1 MPHAA
6 KFFLTALLFPLLGSA
21 CAASP
26 SSRLAE
32 GDSVRGRSV
41 ITFISTR
48 HAPAGTLHEA
58 SQIYMMAAAGTDVQ
72 RLTRNA
78 HSDHFPALSPD
89 GRRIVFDSNRLRDPG
104 EPINTSD
111 LFLMESDG
119 SRQTALTRG
128 SSASW
133 SPDGSQIAFQ
143 ASASGTGRPV
153 KPYPGG
159 AVSDGDIFVLRV
171 RGLAADGA
179 PRNLTNSPAA
189 IDEDAD
195 WSPSGDL
202 ILFTSHAVEDDGVDS
217 ETAEI
222 FVMRADGKGAPVRLT
237 NNTEEERAPSW
248 SPDGKRIVFI
258 CRGDGRDF
266 EICVM
271 NADGTQQQELTR
283 NAIADLT
290 PSWSPDGAKIIFHRP
305 IAPGAGGFQI
315 WTIDLDGG
323 GETRLTNTAG
333 QNGFAK
339 WSTVPSKVRR

>member
-1 MPHAA
+1 MPH
-6 KFFLTALLFPLLGSA
+6 KSSSPLTPLLLTVLCTA
-21 CAASP
+21 CSTPSMSP
-26 SSRLAE
+26 LAE
-32 GDSVRGRSV
+32 RSL

-58 SQIYMMAAAGTDVQ
+58 SQIYIMAADGTDVR
-72 RLTRNA
+72 RLTQNS

-89 GRRIVFDSNRLRDPG
+89 GRRIVFDSNRLRAAS

-111 LFLMESDG
+111 LFLMNSDG
-119 SRQTALTRG
+119 SRQTVLTRG

-143 ASASGTGRPV
+143 ASASGKGLPV

-159 AVSDGDIFVLRV
+159 AVSDGEIFVLRIE
-171 RGLAADGA
+171 GLQAEGA
-179 PRNLTNSPAA
+179 PRNLTNSPDAV
-189 IDEDAD
+189 DEDAD
-195 WSPSGDL
+195 WSPSGNL

-222 FVMRADGKGAPVRLT
+222 FVTRADGAGAPVRLT
-237 NNTEEERAPSW
+237 NNNEEERAPSW
-248 SPDGKRIVFI
+248 SPDGRLIVYM

-271 NADGTQQQELTR
+271 DSAGKQQRQLTR
-283 NAIADLT
+283 NTIADLT

-305 IAPGAGGFQI
+305 LAPRAGGFQL
-315 WTIDLDGG
+315 WTIDPDGG
-323 GETRLTNTAG
+323 GEARLTNTAG
-333 QNGFAK
+333 QNAFAN
-339 WSTVPSKVRR
+339 WSAIP

>member
-1 MPHAA
+1 MSD
-6 KFFLTALLFPLLGSA
+6 KSCLRLTPLLLAVLGTA
-21 CAASP
+21 CSMPPPAQLGQENPAQ
-26 SSRLAE
+26 
-32 GDSVRGRSV
+32 GRSL

-58 SQIYMMAAAGTDVQ
+58 SQIYIMAADGAGVR
-72 RLTRNA
+72 RLTQNS

-89 GRRIVFDSNRLRDPG
+89 GTTIVFDSNRARAPG

-111 LFLMESDG
+111 LFLMNSDG
-119 SRQTALTRG
+119 SRQTMLTRG

-143 ASASGTGRPV
+143 ASASGNGRPV
-153 KPYPGG
+153 KPYPGA
-159 AVSDGDIFVLRV
+159 AVSDGEIFVLRV
-171 RGLAADGA
+171 MGLEAQGP

-202 ILFTSHAVEDDGVDS
+202 ILFTSHGVEDDGVDS

-222 FVMRADGKGAPVRLT
+222 FVTRADGTGSPVRLT
-237 NNTEEERAPSW
+237 NNGEEERAPSW
-248 SPDGKRIVFI
+248 SPDGRLIVYM

-271 NADGTQQQELTR
+271 DADGTRQRQLTR
-283 NAIADLT
+283 NALADLT
-290 PSWSPDGAKIIFHRP
+290 PSWSPDGTKIMFHRP
-305 IAPGAGGFQI
+305 VAPGAGGFQL
-315 WTIDLDGG
+315 WTIDADGG
-323 GETRLTNTAG
+323 NEARLTNTVG
-333 QNGFAK
+333 QNAFAN
-339 WSTVPSKVRR
+339 WSAVPAETYR

>member
-1 MPHAA
+1 MPH
-6 KFFLTALLFPLLGSA
+6 KTTLLLTPLLL
-21 CAASP
+21 AALGTAYPTP
-26 SSRLAE
+26 SQSQLAE
-32 GDSVRGRSV
+32 EKPATGRSL
-41 ITFISTR
+41 ITFVSTR

-58 SQIYMMAAAGTDVQ
+58 SQIYIMAADGTGVQ
-72 RLTRNA
+72 RLTQNS

-89 GRRIVFDSNRLRDPG
+89 GSRIVFDSNRLRTPG

-111 LFLMESDG
+111 LFLMNSDG
-119 SRQTALTRG
+119 SRQTVLTRG

-143 ASASGTGRPV
+143 ASASGKGRPV

-159 AVSDGDIFVLRV
+159 AVSDGEIFVLRV
-171 RGLAADGA
+171 GGLQAEGV

-202 ILFTSHAVEDDGVDS
+202 ILFTSHRVEDDGVDS

-222 FVMRADGKGAPVRLT
+222 FVTRADGKGAPVRLT
-237 NNTEEERAPSW
+237 NNNEEERAPSW
-248 SPDGKRIVFI
+248 SPDGRRIVYM

-266 EICVM
+266 EVCVM
-271 NADGTQQQELTR
+271 NSAGTQQRQLTR

-305 IAPGAGGFQI
+305 VAPGAGGFQL
-315 WTIDLDGG
+315 WTINADGG
-323 GETRLTNTAG
+323 GEARLTNTAG
-333 QNGFAK
+333 QNGFAN
-339 WSTVPSKVRR
+339 WLAIPSEVSR